1 MSTSIIQSDLTT
13 YPSKIKD
20 WPESERPRE
29 RLLRE
34 GAGPLSEAQLLA
46 ILLRTGTRQKT
57 AQALAMELLDR
68 FGGLR
73 GLDAQSVES
82 LCRIKGMGL
91 AKACQLKAALELAKK
106 LTQQNWVKDQRVN
119 SSEEVY
125 QYLRLRLRD
134 LPREE
139 FFVLYLTTRHD
150 ILDCESLFKGT
161 LTESLVSPRDIVHGA
176 LQHGAAALILAHN
189 HPSGDP
195 LPSEEDK
202 NVTRK
207 ITQACSYFDLR
218 VLDHLIISREKYF
231 SFADAGMMQK

>member
-1 MSTSIIQSDLTT
+1 MSPFPT
-13 YPSKIKD
+13 KIKD
-20 WPESERPRE
+20 WPLSERPRE

-34 GAGPLSEAQLLA
+34 GAGPLSEAQLIA
-46 ILLRTGTRQKT
+46 ILLRTGTRQKS
-57 AQALAMELLDR
+57 AQALALELLDR

-73 GLDAQSVES
+73 GLDAQSVGS
-82 LCRIKGMGL
+82 LCQVSGMGV

-106 LTQQNWVKDQRVN
+106 LTQQVWAKEQRIHN
-119 SSEEVY
+119 SEEVY

-176 LQHGAAALILAHN
+176 LQRGAAALILAHN

-195 LPSEEDK
+195 QPSDEDR

-207 ITQACSYFDLR
+207 IAHACAYFDLR
-218 VLDHLIISREKYF
+218 LLDHLIIGREQFY
-231 SFADAGMMQK
+231 SFADAGLMPK

>member
-1 MSTSIIQSDLTT
+1 MTP
-13 YPSKIKD
+13 YPSRIKD

-34 GAGPLSEAQLLA
+34 GATPLSEAQLIA
-46 ILLRTGTRQKT
+46 ILLRTGTRRKT

-73 GLDAQSVES
+73 GLDGQSIEA
-82 LCRIKGMGL
+82 LCTINGMGL

-106 LTQQNWVKDQRVN
+106 LTQQTWARDQRIN

-150 ILDCESLFKGT
+150 ILDCTSLFKGT

-176 LQHGAAALILAHN
+176 LQRGAAAMILAHN

-195 LPSEEDK
+195 QPSEEDRQ
-202 NVTRK
+202 VTRK
-207 ITQACSYFDLR
+207 IGGACAYFDLR
-218 VLDHLIISREKYF
+218 LIDHLIVGRDGYF
-231 SFADAGMMQK
+231 SFADAGLPLK